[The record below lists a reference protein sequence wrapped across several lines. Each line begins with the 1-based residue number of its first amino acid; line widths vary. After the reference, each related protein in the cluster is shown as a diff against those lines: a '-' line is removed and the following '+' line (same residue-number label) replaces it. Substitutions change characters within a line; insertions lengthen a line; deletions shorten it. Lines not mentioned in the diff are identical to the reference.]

1 MPQGPSKFQR
11 AKPRAKTAPARR
23 VMLSEEERRKIE
35 QMSTETAKKDET
47 YTRHLPAES
56 TKR

>member
-11 AKPRAKTAPARR
+11 AKSRTKTKPARR
-23 VMLSEEERRKIE
+23 VVLSEEERKKIE
-35 QMSTETAKKDET
+35 QAATDMAKRDET
-47 YTRHLPAES
+47 YTRHLPTDS